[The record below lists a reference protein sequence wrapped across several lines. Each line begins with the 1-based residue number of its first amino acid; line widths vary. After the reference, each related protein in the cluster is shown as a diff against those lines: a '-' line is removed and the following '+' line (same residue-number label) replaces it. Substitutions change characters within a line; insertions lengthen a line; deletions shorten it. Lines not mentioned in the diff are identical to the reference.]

1 MLSIQVDY
9 FERAKR
15 LEEIPLLQKS
25 LEEKQVQDKA
35 FWEQQEKE
43 RIEQLI
49 GMSHFIVCSSHPT
62 FFSHA
67 DPEFVRT
74 KNVSNTRDSSRKTKR
89 KPLILYSC

>member
-1 MLSIQVDY
+1 MDY

-43 RIEQLI
+43 RIQQLI
-49 GMSHFIVCSSHPT
+49 GE
-62 FFSHA
+62 FSH
-67 DPEFVRT
+67 EL
-74 KNVSNTRDSSRKTKR
+74 K
-89 KPLILYSC
+89 

>member
-1 MLSIQVDY
+1 MFYFIVYIILKFNVIFYSVLSKVDY

-49 GMSHFIVCSSHPT
+49 GKI
-62 FFSHA
+62 
-67 DPEFVRT
+67 
-74 KNVSNTRDSSRKTKR
+74 
-89 KPLILYSC
+89 IL

>member
-1 MLSIQVDY
+1 MLIIFYSVLSKVDY

-49 GMSHFIVCSSHPT
+49 GKI
-62 FFSHA
+62 
-67 DPEFVRT
+67 
-74 KNVSNTRDSSRKTKR
+74 
-89 KPLILYSC
+89 IL